1 MSLTRINR
9 QYANNTHPLS
19 RDETLCNFM
28 NFYKLNLQRQQVA
41 LISLTWIFP
50 ILSVSGS
57 KNGRFEF
64 ILKDKSTKRTE
75 IYHNFNT
82 KTRIYHSLLVG
93 NTYSLVWCFSKSV
106 IRFLFSFLEMEDGE
120 GEAVLAVCFCLRFL
134 YRNISGFALKFE

>member
-1 MSLTRINR
+1 M
-9 QYANNTHPLS
+9 
-19 RDETLCNFM
+19 
-28 NFYKLNLQRQQVA
+28 LNLQRQQVA

-75 IYHNFNT
+75 IYHTNLSQFP
-82 KTRIYHSLLVG
+82 S

-106 IRFLFSFLEMEDGE
+106 SVFFS
-120 GEAVLAVCFCLRFL
+120 GEAVCSVCLLFL
-134 YRNISGFALKFE
+134 FRKNISRFALKFE